1 MNKLQKDKQEG
12 NISMKDEIKKELNR
26 SLKIW
31 IKSSG
36 CDSGYFPEIFH

>member
-26 SLKIW
+26 SLKI
-31 IKSSG
+31 
-36 CDSGYFPEIFH
+36 